1 MGALLEGHRGLYMG
15 TPAMSADLLSRLIE
29 EGVTFS
35 AVVTNPDRPLGRKG
49 ILTPSPVK
57 SVALLHGIPV
67 FQPEKI
73 RKDFAWADGIPFDFV
88 LTFSYGQIVPMALLS
103 KARLGAYNI
112 HGSLLPEYRGA
123 APIQRAIMDG
133 REELGASLMEMVQA
147 MDAGRVYGMRAFPLS
162 LEENYGDAC
171 RKMVEAGLSL
181 VREVLPSVL
190 QARERGELPGKEQ
203 DESSVTFAP
212 KILPEEERIPFE
224 GSARKALNHI
234 RALAPR
240 PGAHVL
246 FRGTSLKVYRAS
258 LAEQGIALPAGLLLA
273 ERGRLLLSCAD
284 GSLSLEKVQLAGK
297 KEASGR
303 DFLNG
308 ARLIAPEKVL

>member
-1 MGALLEGHRGLYMG
+1 MGVLLEGYRGLYMG
-15 TPAMSADLLSRLIE
+15 TPEMSADLLSRLIE
-29 EGVTFS
+29 DGVSFS
-35 AVVTNPDRPLGRKG
+35 GVVTNPDRPVGRRG

-67 FQPEKI
+67 FQPERI
-73 RKDFAWADGIPFDFV
+73 RKDFAWADIISFDFV

-103 KARLGAYNI
+103 KARLGAYNV

-133 REELGASLMEMVQA
+133 HEELGASLMEMVQG
-147 MDAGRVYGMRAFPLS
+147 MDAGRVYGMRSFRLP

-171 RKMVEAGLSL
+171 RKMVDAGLSL
-181 VREVLPSVL
+181 VREVLPGVL
-190 QARERGELPGKEQ
+190 QAREQGEIPGVEQ
-203 DESSVTFAP
+203 DESLVTFAP

-224 GSARKALNHI
+224 GSARKALDHV

-246 FRGTSLKVYRAS
+246 FRGAALKVYRAS
-258 LAEQGIALPAGLLLA
+258 LAEGAGIPAGHLYA
-273 ERGRLLLSCAD
+273 GKGKLLLSCAD
-284 GSLSLEKVQLAGK
+284 GSLSLETVQLAGK
-297 KEASGR
+297 KETTGR

-308 ARLIAPEKVL
+308 ARLLVPEKVQ